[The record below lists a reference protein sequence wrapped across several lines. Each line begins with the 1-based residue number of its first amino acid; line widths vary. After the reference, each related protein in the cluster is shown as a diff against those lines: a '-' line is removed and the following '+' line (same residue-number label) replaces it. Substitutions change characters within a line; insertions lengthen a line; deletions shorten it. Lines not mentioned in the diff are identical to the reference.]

1 MTETTALLPCPFC
14 GGDAEIERIGDARRS
29 TIYRCTYCGCSLETG
44 EEWGH
49 GRRWN
54 ERSTPPAL
62 PAAPVAEGWRPMGS
76 APKDRTNIIVAVRS
90 GRAPRPV
97 LLGVVAAQRG
107 VLDAEGI
114 TDEKARTILLATFNR
129 MWEDSER
136 DQPDEWFL
144 FDIDFQEILDGAAA
158 GARRV
163 RTWIVP
169 ADSRGSW
176 WLTAKGRDLFDTIL
190 YASLKAWHAE
200 PGQRTRHG

>member
-1 MTETTALLPCPFC
+1 MGGNRNGAGHKLLC
-14 GGDAEIERIGDARRS
+14 GKIERTSDVSGEAR
-29 TIYRCTYCGCSLETG
+29 TYED
-44 EEWGH
+44 H
-49 GRRWN
+49 NRWQ
-54 ERSTPPAL
+54 E
-62 PAAPVAEGWRPMGS
+62 
-76 APKDRTNIIVAVRS
+76 
-90 GRAPRPV
+90 
-97 LLGVVAAQRG
+97 GVVAAQRG

>member
-1 MTETTALLPCPFC
+1 MPQPDLLERARSAVTQDEECSVLRAAVCHFV
-14 GGDAEIERIGDARRS
+14 GDAMQAMPLID
-29 TIYRCTYCGCSLETG
+29 
-44 EEWGH
+44 
-49 GRRWN
+49 
-54 ERSTPPAL
+54 
-62 PAAPVAEGWRPMGS
+62 
-76 APKDRTNIIVAVRS
+76 IIVAVRS